1 MSALRGNSAAISRPE
16 AVRLMGRTFLINYVR
31 GSVLADDTDFGHIDF
46 YSQLI
51 NISDN
56 LTPVEEA
63 DTVLHELIHAI
74 DLSMGLEM
82 SEHQVHHLATGL
94 IALFQDNPE
103 VALYLAEDKFEKLT
117 KDIKNGSKQ
126 QRAGGSTRSPGK
138 DPLRGNPEGKS
149 GQGRQQSKKRCNP

>member
-1 MSALRGNSAAISRPE
+1 MSAQVRRPTT
-16 AVRLMGRTFLINYVR
+16 VRLMGRTFLFNYVK
-31 GSVLADDTDFGHIDF
+31 GSVLSDDHDFGHID
-46 YSQLI
+46 YYGQVI

-63 DTVLHELIHAI
+63 DTVLHELIHAV
-74 DLSMGLEM
+74 DLSMGLEL

-103 VALYLAEDKFEKLT
+103 VALYLAEDKFAKLA

-126 QRAGGSTRSPGK
+126 QRARRSSRSTS
-138 DPLRGNPEGKS
+138 
-149 GQGRQQSKKRCNP
+149 

>member
-1 MSALRGNSAAISRPE
+1 MSAPIRRPE
-16 AVRLMGRTFLINYVR
+16 AVRLMGRTFLLNYVK
-31 GSVLADDTDFGHIDF
+31 GSVLADNHDFGHIDF
-46 YSQLI
+46 YNQVI

-63 DTVLHELIHAI
+63 DTVLHELIHAV

-103 VALYLAEDKFEKLT
+103 VALYLAEDKFKKLA
-117 KDIKNGSKQ
+117 KDIKNGSNK
-126 QRAGGSTRSPGK
+126 QRAGGSARSPGK
-138 DPLRGNPEGKS
+138 DPQRGNPKGTLR
-149 GQGRQQSKKRCNP
+149 QGRKQGT